1 MIRIWEELDRIEHLF
16 LELLDDPYKKEI
28 LLYLICYCQ
37 QVRKIGDYE
46 IDLKR
51 LLNCAEKPYKLIG
64 GSWHDV
70 LLELAI
76 LYVKDGEGKIYTGKE
91 LLTLTNTEKL
101 KVGIVQDYRE
111 DFYKFYTKLLKYWSV
126 LSSKLSYGN
135 NITPDVSTRL
145 LVLSFNE
152 KLFKESKYY
161 GEILMMRYPNEKEF
175 FESIHLVA
183 DFFNTYSETGNI
195 KEENLK
201 KALSILKE
209 IPKTYYSVNIGKFR
223 KDIEKFMKDIKKGQ
237 FRYIRIEFVKESK
250 GKKRNILSRIWKF
263 LKSLGGNRWSSTSS
277 EADYYSFIEILLK
290 KPKNQIMMN

>member
-46 IDLKR
+46 IDLER

-64 GSWHDV
+64 GNWQDV
-70 LLELAI
+70 LLELGI
-76 LYVKDGEGKIYTGKE
+76 FYVKDGEGKIYTGKE
-91 LLTLTNTEKL
+91 LFTLANRKKL

-111 DFYKFYTKLLKYWSV
+111 DFYKFYTKLLKYWSI
-126 LSSKLSYGN
+126 LSSKLTYGN
-135 NITPDVSTRL
+135 NITPDVSARL

-161 GEILMMRYPNEKEF
+161 GEILMMRYPNEKKF
-175 FESIHLVA
+175 FESVHLIA
-183 DFFNTYSETGNI
+183 EFFHTYTETGNI

-209 IPKTYYSVNIGKFR
+209 IPRIYYSVNIEKFR
-223 KDIEKFMKDIKKGQ
+223 KELEKFMKDIKKGQ
-237 FRYIRIEFVKESK
+237 FRYIRIEFVKEDK
-250 GKKRNILSRIWKF
+250 GKKRNIFSRILKF
-263 LKSLGGNRWSSTSS
+263 LKSLGGRRWSSTSS

-290 KPKNQIMMN
+290 KPRKQVMMS